1 VGAPAEEVERASR
14 EARPQSSQTVSV
26 HVVRVTAEDGATCVV
41 RSVTRPHF
49 GLGGSI
55 VSTATPTAATV
66 RLLARGS
73 LSARGVHP
81 PERCIEPEEMFAE
94 LAPRGAT
101 ISVQS

>member
-1 VGAPAEEVERASR
+1 
-14 EARPQSSQTVSV
+14 
-26 HVVRVTAEDGATCVV
+26 V

-55 VSTATPTAATV
+55 VSTAAPSAATV

-81 PERCIEPEEMFAE
+81 PERCIDPEEMFAE
-94 LAPRGAT
+94 LSDRGAT
-101 ISVQS
+101 ITVEA